1 MNVKG
6 FLFIYPLFMSMLM
19 YGGFCNARGI
29 LPEKHGR
36 YQCAV
41 RSAGICRRCLY
52 CRCARLAQKYAPVHC
67 GGNGY
72 VRFAFAF
79 CGIKH
84 KKGAYQRSVTADV
97 HLLSF

>member
-1 MNVKG
+1 
-6 FLFIYPLFMSMLM
+6 MLVV
-19 YGGFCNARGI
+19 YCLRNTDVISAPHG
-29 LPEKHGR
+29 LPEFAAVAFTAAVHV
-36 YQCAV
+36 CAE
-41 RSAGICRRCLY
+41 ICSFPLWR
-52 CRCARLAQKYAPVHC
+52 
-67 GGNGY
+67 NGY